1 MKLLVAEDQSM
12 LRDALCQLLLMEEDV
27 EEVYQASNGQEAIA
41 ILQEKSVDVAILD
54 VEMPIQT
61 GLDVLEWIRANLSI
75 KVVMVTTFRRKGY
88 FQRGLASQVDAY
100 VLKDRSASDLMATIH
115 KVLVGQKDYSP
126 ELIEDVFETT
136 CQLSNRELEVLRLV
150 ESGFSNQGI
159 AQRLFLSHGTVRNYL
174 TSIFT
179 KLNAQNR
186 TDAVRL
192 AKEKG
197 IL

>member
-12 LRDALCQLLLMEEDV
+12 LRDALCQLLLMEEVV

-61 GLDVLEWIRANLSI
+61 GLDVLEWIRFNLSI

-88 FQRGLASQVDAY
+88 FQRALASQVDAY
-100 VLKDRSASDLMATIH
+100 VLKDRSASDLMETIH
-115 KVLVGQKDYSP
+115 KVLAGQKDYSP

-179 KLNAQNR
+179 KLSAQNR